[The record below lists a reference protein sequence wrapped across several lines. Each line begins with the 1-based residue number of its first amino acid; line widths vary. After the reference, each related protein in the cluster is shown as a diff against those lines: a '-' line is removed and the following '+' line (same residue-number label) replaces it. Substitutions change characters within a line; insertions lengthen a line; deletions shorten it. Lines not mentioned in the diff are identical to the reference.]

1 MTKKQVGEER
11 VYVAYTS
18 FIIKV
23 RTGAQT
29 GRDLEAGDDVEA
41 MEECCLPACSSWLA
55 FLWDSRTISRTTHS
69 VPSPHLLI
77 TS

>member
-1 MTKKQVGEER
+1 MTKKQVVEER

-29 GRDLEAGDDVEA
+29 RRDLEAGDDVEA
-41 MEECCLPACSSWLA
+41 MEECCSLACSSWLA
-55 FLWDSRTISRTTHS
+55 FL
-69 VPSPHLLI
+69 
-77 TS
+77 

>member
-29 GRDLEAGDDVEA
+29 RRDLEAGDDVEA
-41 MEECCLPACSSWLA
+41 MEECCLLACSSWLA
-55 FLWDSRTISRTTHS
+55 FL
-69 VPSPHLLI
+69 
-77 TS
+77 